1 MWICINVT
9 LDFEC
14 LIGAFLFL
22 LECVTGTLNISDGS
36 KPVNKDQSSWLVS
49 INFGLQI
56 YNVMYTFKKHHH
68 ILSICMHV
76 QARLD
81 RSEGSGMCTICI

>member
-1 MWICINVT
+1 MFQMGVNPSTKIIPP
-9 LDFEC
+9 
-14 LIGAFLFL
+14 GL
-22 LECVTGTLNISDGS
+22 LVLTE
-36 KPVNKDQSSWLVS
+36 VS
-49 INFGLQI
+49 TGLQI

-81 RSEGSGMCTICI
+81 RSEGSGMCTICT